1 MKYLSNRDEFLK
13 RSLNK
18 IEEYKSIEIDLE
30 KLNETDNSGPFAN
43 DIPWND
49 SLLVRLINSAIR
61 KAKIGANLL
70 RIKAVNRRLEDAF
83 EDLLGSSLTAEMSDE
98 DKKNKNKVSV
108 FKFLEELEKEVKAGG
123 NVGEIKRL
131 TDGAIKNISGIED
144 LENKEA
150 LIKQLEDF
158 KKFLEQFKDT
168 EGGKEGE
175 EGDTEEL
182 DITELVD
189 SQKNIETK
197 QEEYFNNLF
206 NQLNDLQSKLG
217 EMDNIMNKLNSL
229 ENKIEKY
236 REKTPQEKLE
246 LRTYDSYP
254 FSQKLSQFFDDKSEE
269 MEKTGKNDYV
279 LTSDEVTDINVNDIK
294 NSFQPG
300 GGMDN
305 EVYKTSF
312 R

>member
-1 MKYLSNRDEFLK
+1 M
-13 RSLNK
+13 SL
-18 IEEYKSIEIDLE
+18 
-30 KLNETDNSGPFAN
+30 
-43 DIPWND
+43 
-49 SLLVRLINSAIR
+49 
-61 KAKIGANLL
+61 
-70 RIKAVNRRLEDAF
+70 
-83 EDLLGSSLTAEMSDE
+83 
-98 DKKNKNKVSV
+98 DKKII
-108 FKFLEELEKEVKAGG
+108 KE
-123 NVGEIKRL
+123 
-131 TDGAIKNISGIED
+131 IERHRKI
-144 LENKEA
+144 NQY
-150 LIKQLEDF
+150 I
-158 KKFLEQFKDT
+158 LEQVGATPEQDALGALAPAPGAAPAPAPEPAGAVPPPAPAEPQPIDVESDPEVEKIDDKGESE
-168 EGGKEGE
+168 EGGE
-175 EGDTEEL
+175 ESESEEL

-206 NQLNDLQSKLG
+206 NQLNDLQSKLS

-229 ENKIEKY
+229 ETKIEKY

-254 FSQKLSQFFDDKSEE
+254 FSQKLSQFFDDKQEE

-279 LTSDEVTDINVNDIK
+279 LTADEVTDINVNDIK

-300 GGMDN
+300 GGLDQ

>member
-1 MKYLSNRDEFLK
+1 M
-13 RSLNK
+13 SL
-18 IEEYKSIEIDLE
+18 
-30 KLNETDNSGPFAN
+30 
-43 DIPWND
+43 
-49 SLLVRLINSAIR
+49 
-61 KAKIGANLL
+61 
-70 RIKAVNRRLEDAF
+70 
-83 EDLLGSSLTAEMSDE
+83 
-98 DKKNKNKVSV
+98 DKKII
-108 FKFLEELEKEVKAGG
+108 KE
-123 NVGEIKRL
+123 
-131 TDGAIKNISGIED
+131 IERHRKI
-144 LENKEA
+144 NQY
-150 LIKQLEDF
+150 I
-158 KKFLEQFKDT
+158 LEQVGVTPEEDVLGALAPVPGAEPAPAPAEAIPPAAPEVGATKPQAIDV
-168 EGGKEGE
+168 ESDPDVEKIDDEGE
-175 EGDTEEL
+175 SQEEESGSEEL

-206 NQLNDLQSKLG
+206 SQLNDLQSKLG

-229 ENKIEKY
+229 ESKIEKY

-254 FSQKLSQFFDDKSEE
+254 FSQKLSQFFDDKQDE

-300 GGMDN
+300 GGLDK

>member
-1 MKYLSNRDEFLK
+1 M
-13 RSLNK
+13 SL
-18 IEEYKSIEIDLE
+18 
-30 KLNETDNSGPFAN
+30 
-43 DIPWND
+43 
-49 SLLVRLINSAIR
+49 
-61 KAKIGANLL
+61 
-70 RIKAVNRRLEDAF
+70 
-83 EDLLGSSLTAEMSDE
+83 
-98 DKKNKNKVSV
+98 DKKII
-108 FKFLEELEKEVKAGG
+108 KE
-123 NVGEIKRL
+123 
-131 TDGAIKNISGIED
+131 IERY
-144 LENKEA
+144 
-150 LIKQLEDF
+150 
-158 KKFLEQFKDT
+158 KKINQYILEQVGAAPEEDVLGALAPAPGAEAAPAPAPAEATPPPAPTTEPQPIDVESDPDVEKIDDEGESQ
-168 EGGKEGE
+168 EGGE
-175 EGDTEEL
+175 ESGSEEL

-279 LTSDEVTDINVNDIK
+279 LTADEVTDINVNDIK

-300 GGMDN
+300 GGLDN

>member
-1 MKYLSNRDEFLK
+1 M
-13 RSLNK
+13 SL
-18 IEEYKSIEIDLE
+18 
-30 KLNETDNSGPFAN
+30 
-43 DIPWND
+43 
-49 SLLVRLINSAIR
+49 
-61 KAKIGANLL
+61 
-70 RIKAVNRRLEDAF
+70 
-83 EDLLGSSLTAEMSDE
+83 
-98 DKKNKNKVSV
+98 DKKII
-108 FKFLEELEKEVKAGG
+108 KE
-123 NVGEIKRL
+123 
-131 TDGAIKNISGIED
+131 IERHRKI
-144 LENKEA
+144 NQY
-150 LIKQLEDF
+150 I
-158 KKFLEQFKDT
+158 LEQVGATPEQDALGALAPVPGAEPAPAPEPAGAVPPPAPAEPQPIDVESDPDVEKIDD
-168 EGGKEGE
+168 KGE
-175 EGDTEEL
+175 SEEKGDESGSEEL

-206 NQLNDLQSKLG
+206 SQLNDLQSKLG

-229 ENKIEKY
+229 ESKIEKY

-279 LTSDEVTDINVNDIK
+279 LTSDQVTDINVNDIK

-300 GGMDN
+300 GGLDK